1 MHDNALTPIA
11 HLKISNPQV
20 SDLLDSM
27 ALSQYKESFLRE
39 HVSGNVLLSCSDS
52 ILEEELGVSVRL
64 HRIRLM
70 LLISGK
76 TPVASFKLQA

>member
-1 MHDNALTPIA
+1 M
-11 HLKISNPQV
+11 

-27 ALSQYKESFLRE
+27 DLSQYKESFLRE
-39 HVSGNVLLSCSDS
+39 HVSGDVLLSCSDS
-52 ILEEELGVSVRL
+52 ILEDELGVSVRL

-76 TPVASFKLQA
+76 TPVPSFKLHS